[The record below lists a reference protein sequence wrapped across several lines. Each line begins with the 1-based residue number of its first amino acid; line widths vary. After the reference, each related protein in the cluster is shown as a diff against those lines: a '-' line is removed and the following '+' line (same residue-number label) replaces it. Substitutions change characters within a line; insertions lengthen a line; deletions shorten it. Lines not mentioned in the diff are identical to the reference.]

1 MSMNLSGLKKE
12 AHAIAKAH
20 GWWDPQ
26 FTLGDHLA
34 MGVHYPLS
42 AAMEESTFGAYSAS
56 EQARLEGVAAG
67 LADVVTSVTAI
78 AEHYGY
84 DVKPDSPG
92 LTPSGLDYYLT
103 GLGSFGDWISRLHW
117 FGACAFDHWHG
128 QASDE
133 VISEALASLVVGVQR
148 MADHYGIDLDAAIA
162 ENMENMENMR
172 SATR

>member
-12 AHAIAKAH
+12 THAIAKDS
-20 GWWDPQ
+20 GWWDPER
-26 FTLGDHLA
+26 TLGDHLA
-34 MGVHYPLS
+34 MVHYALS
-42 AAMEESTFGAYSAS
+42 AAMEEYAFEAYSAAK

-84 DVKPDSPG
+84 DVNPDSPG

-103 GLGSFGDWISRLHW
+103 GLESFGDWISRLHW

-128 QASDE
+128 QASDDG
-133 VISEALASLVVGVQR
+133 VSEALASLVVGVQR

-162 ENMENMENMR
+162 ENMENMR
-172 SATR
+172 SAAR